1 MNYSKKALNTKLLWF
16 SYLMFFLFCACSKS
30 TSSFDSEK
38 VDKILNIQDSEPL
51 TPKTNIKLDSIRHL
65 IGKNDV
71 SRLSKFYKLKH
82 RYYQFNPSNL
92 EKVDQYADS
101 ALFLFEEKNL
111 ISSHKSFYFD
121 ALLIKGDASFLMQK
135 YSQAVLFYLEAR
147 SFREKN
153 LDICFNKAVASRIA
167 NVYYTQNQNIKA
179 ASYYKE
185 SFELER
191 NCFANNDPLKHFYEI
206 QALLNNTG
214 FSYERAEM
222 LDSAKHFYQKDLD
235 YIRSCRKKGKIKNFA
250 LNDAETI
257 ALDNLGSIYLKQ
269 GNLVEAESLLLK
281 SISIKYSG
289 DNGVLIPP
297 LIKLAHLYT
306 LKNDFST
313 AARYFDRSLLLLK
326 VQPNLEL
333 ESKWEKARSTF
344 YFNQNKPSEA
354 FSHQQ
359 KYITLRDSVNKY
371 QSKLSSINIEKDF
384 ASLEQNYALT
394 SLAKKDNLKTI
405 YLISTGFLLFL
416 VMIIAALLKRNINQA
431 KRNSKIIQL
440 RNQELQETL
449 LKLEDANENYA
460 RVMKVMAHDLKNP
473 LIGIAAISTFL
484 LESKN
489 TLKDNESLE
498 VIKSA
503 AENATELINEILN
516 SVLTSQGEKDF
527 IKSEINIQFLVKECV
542 SLLKVKANEKKQRLI
557 LKSYDDIYILANKE
571 KLWRVFNNIIINA
584 IKFSHERTI
593 IEIDIIDE
601 ENKVVISITDNGI
614 GLPQDFEHQVFDMFT
629 ETKRIG
635 TAGEKPFGLGL
646 SISKQI
652 VEAHNGKIWFENNPT
667 GGTIFYIQLPK

>member
-1 MNYSKKALNTKLLWF
+1 MNYNKKALNTKLLWF
-16 SYLMFFLFCACSKS
+16 SFLMLFLFSACSKS
-30 TSSFDSEK
+30 TSSSDSEK
-38 VDKILNIQDSEPL
+38 IDKILAIQDSEPL
-51 TPKTNIKLDSIRHL
+51 IPKTNIKLDSIRHL
-65 IGKNDV
+65 IGENDIP
-71 SRLSKFYKLKH
+71 RLSKFYKLKH
-82 RYYQFNPSNL
+82 LYYQFNQLNL
-92 EKVDQYADS
+92 EKVNQYADS
-101 ALFLFEEKNL
+101 ALSLFDDKTL
-111 ISSHKSFYFD
+111 ISSHKNFYFE
-121 ALLIKGDASFLMQK
+121 ALLIKGDASYLMQK

-167 NVYYTQNQNIKA
+167 NVYYVQNQNIKA

-185 SFELER
+185 SFELEN
-191 NCFANNDPLKHFYEI
+191 NCFANNDPLKHFYEL

-235 YIRSCRKKGKIKNFA
+235 YIEACRKEGKIKTISI
-250 LNDAETI
+250 NDAETV

-269 GNLVEAESLLLK
+269 GNLVKAESLLLK

-289 DNGVLIPP
+289 DDGVLIPP
-297 LIKLAHLYT
+297 LIKLAYLYT
-306 LKNDFST
+306 LKNDFTT
-313 AARYFDRSLLLLK
+313 ADHYFARSLSFLK
-326 VQPNLEL
+326 VQPNAEL

-344 YFNQNKPSEA
+344 YFNQNKPSKA
-354 FSHQQ
+354 FLHQE
-359 KYITLRDSVNKY
+359 KYITLRDSVNKD
-371 QSKLSSINIEKDF
+371 QAKLSSINIEKDF
-384 ASLEQNYALT
+384 ASLEQKYELNSLT
-394 SLAKKDNLKTI
+394 KKDNLKSI
-405 YLISTGFLLFL
+405 YLISIGLLLIL
-416 VMIIAALLKRNINQA
+416 VIIIAGFLKRNINQA

-460 RVMKVMAHDLKNP
+460 RLMKVMAHDLKNP

-489 TLKDNESLE
+489 TLKDDESLE

-503 AENATELINEILN
+503 SENATGLINEILN

-527 IKSEINIQFLVKECV
+527 IKSEINIHFLVKECV
-542 SLLKVKANEKKQRLI
+542 SLLKIKANEKKQRLI

-614 GLPQDFEHQVFDMFT
+614 GLPQDFVHQVFDIFT
-629 ETKRIG
+629 ETKRLG

-652 VEAHNGKIWFENNPT
+652 VEAHNGKIWFENNPI
-667 GGTIFYIQLPK
+667 GGTIFFIQLPK